1 MSFSRCYFSI
11 DALQSTTR
19 NSLLLFV
26 ACLLFHL
33 AGTWIVPLIDRD
45 EPRFAEAS
53 REMME
58 RRDFVVPYFNNAYRF
73 DKPPLTYWAQTA
85 SYTLFGTN
93 DFAARFPSA
102 LAAALTA
109 VVLLVWGRRMGG
121 HKVGW
126 WAAII
131 FSLSLQ
137 TVEHAKA
144 AVADMWLVLFVTA
157 AHWAGYEMLRD
168 CFAEEGKR
176 STPKGFRAV
185 QWQALNPE
193 NLLGPADQRSTF
205 KSESPQVEATV
216 IIRSPWWWVFYISL
230 ALAFLAKGPIGW
242 TPLLTI
248 AAITFF
254 VRGAG
259 VARRRFAFV
268 RGIILV
274 LALVCLWGIP
284 ALRETHGQFLRIGI
298 GRHVLE
304 RSVSSMGGHGAKS
317 TGTYLLLFPFY
328 FVTVFFSFFP
338 WSLKLPWLV
347 GKLRRH
353 RDRTDVY
360 LLCGTAIV
368 FGIFTLVTTRL
379 LHYTLPAFPLLA
391 LLLARALARDE
402 SSTFLQRCLRIAVP
416 VYLVLALFVSP
427 LMGKFF
433 PARELFRQ
441 SREFLQPEMEFGA
454 VEFSEPSVVWYF
466 RARVNRFM
474 TLLDRKNVD
483 SFMAEEGPRFA
494 ILPTD
499 AASKIF
505 PSPPPEWKVFSTKG
519 FNAVKGRR
527 SDLTLILKPE

>member
-1 MSFSRCYFSI
+1 M
-11 DALQSTTR
+11 QSTTR
-19 NSLLLFV
+19 NTLLLFFV
-26 ACLLFHL
+26 CLLFHL

-58 RRDFVVPYFNNAYRF
+58 RRDYVVPYFNNAYRF
-73 DKPPLTYWAQTA
+73 DKPPFTYWAQTV
-85 SYTLFGTN
+85 SYTIFGTN

-109 VVLLVWGRRMGG
+109 VILLVWGRRLSGEKMG
-121 HKVGW
+121 W
-126 WAAII
+126 SAAII

-157 AHWAGYEMLRD
+157 AHWAGYELLRD
-168 CFAEEGKR
+168 CFAQEGKR
-176 STPKGFRAV
+176 ST
-185 QWQALNPE
+185 LN
-193 NLLGPADQRSTF
+193 AQRST
-205 KSESPQVEATV
+205 SNSDQPQREA
-216 IIRSPWWWVFYISL
+216 IANMGSPWWWAFYFSL
-230 ALAFLAKGPIGW
+230 ALAFYAKGPIGW

-248 AAITFF
+248 AAASFF

-259 VARRRFAFV
+259 VARRFAFV

-284 ALRETHGQFLRIGI
+284 ALRETHGQFFRIGI

-338 WSLKLPWLV
+338 WSIKLPWLV
-347 GKLRRH
+347 GKLRRE

-391 LLLARALARDE
+391 LLLARALASDE
-402 SSTFLQRCLRIAVP
+402 SSTFLRRCVLTAVP

-427 LMGKFF
+427 LVGKFF

-466 RARVNRFM
+466 RGRVDKFM

-499 AASKIF
+499 AAGKIF

>member
-1 MSFSRCYFSI
+1 M
-11 DALQSTTR
+11 QSTTR

-176 STPKGFRAV
+176 STLNV
-185 QWQALNPE
+185 QPRKPIGA
-193 NLLGPADQRSTF
+193 GSSTP
-205 KSESPQVEATV
+205 KSEEAEGAA
-216 IIRSPWWWVFYISL
+216 IRNIRSIWWWVFYISL

-248 AAITFF
+248 AAISFF

-259 VARRRFAFV
+259 LARRFAFV

-347 GKLRRH
+347 GKLRRD

-391 LLLARALARDE
+391 LLLARALAKNE

-505 PSPPPEWKVFSTKG
+505 PSPPLEWKVFSTKG

>member
-1 MSFSRCYFSI
+1 M
-11 DALQSTTR
+11 
-19 NSLLLFV
+19 
-26 ACLLFHL
+26 

-58 RRDFVVPYFNNAYRF
+58 RADYVVPYFNNAFRF

-85 SYTLFGTN
+85 SYRIFGTN
-93 DFAARFPSA
+93 DFAARFPSC

-109 VVLLVWGRRMGG
+109 LLLFAWGRRISGDR
-121 HKVGW
+121 VGW

-144 AVADMWLVLFVTA
+144 AVADMWLVLFVTL
-157 AHWAGYEMLRD
+157 AHWAGYELLRD
-168 CFAEEGKR
+168 VLNVGEEKF
-176 STPKGFRAV
+176 STLLRQGSGR
-185 QWQALNPE
+185 QAGNE
-193 NLLGPADQRSTF
+193 DHQSARWF
-205 KSESPQVEATV
+205 
-216 IIRSPWWWVFYISL
+216 WWWIFYLSL

-248 AAITFF
+248 AATSIF

-259 VARRRFAFV
+259 MAHRFAFV

-274 LALVCLWGIP
+274 LALVCLWGVP
-284 ALRETHGQFLRIGI
+284 ALRETHGQFFRIGI
-298 GRHVLE
+298 GRHVLG
-304 RSVSSMGGHGAKS
+304 RSVSAMGGHGAQS
-317 TGTYLLLFPFY
+317 VGTYLLLIPFY

-338 WSLKLPWLV
+338 WSIKLPWLT
-347 GKLRRH
+347 KRLREN

-391 LLLARALARDE
+391 LLLARALAQSE
-402 SSTFLQRCLRIAVP
+402 VNHFVWRCARIAVP
-416 VYLVLALFVSP
+416 IYLALALFVSP
-427 LMGKFF
+427 LLGKFF

-441 SREFLQPEMEFGA
+441 SRNDLQPDMEFGV
-454 VEFSEPSVVWYF
+454 VEFGEPSVVWYF
-466 RARVNRFM
+466 RGRVNKFM

-499 AASKIF
+499 AASRIF
-505 PSPPPEWKVFSTKG
+505 PSPPPEWKTFSTRG

>member
-1 MSFSRCYFSI
+1 M
-11 DALQSTTR
+11 QSTTR
-19 NSLLLFV
+19 SSLLLFLG
-26 ACLLFHL
+26 CLLFHI

-58 RRDFVVPYFNNAYRF
+58 RQDYVVPYFNNAYRF
-73 DKPPLTYWAQTA
+73 DKPPFTYWAHTV
-85 SYTLFGTN
+85 SYRLFGAN
-93 DFAARFPSA
+93 DFAARFPSC

-109 VVLLVWGRRMGG
+109 LALFVWGRRIGSNR
-121 HKVGW
+121 VGW

-144 AVADMWLVLFVTA
+144 AVADMWLVLFVTL
-157 AHWAGYEMLRD
+157 AHWAGYELLRD
-168 CFAEEGKR
+168 RLNGGEGKR
-176 STPKGFRAV
+176 PTLDA
-185 QWQALNPE
+185 
-193 NLLGPADQRSTF
+193 QRST
-205 KSESPQVEATV
+205 SRPERNAADALANMG
-216 IIRSPWWWVFYISL
+216 SPWWWVFYFSL
-230 ALAFLAKGPIGW
+230 ALAFYAKGPIGW
-242 TPLLTI
+242 TPLLTV
-248 AAITFF
+248 AATGFF
-254 VRGAG
+254 VRD
-259 VARRRFAFV
+259 ARIARRFAFV
-268 RGIILV
+268 RGMIVV
-274 LALVCLWGIP
+274 LALVCLWGVP

-298 GRHVLE
+298 GRHVLG
-304 RSVSSMGGHGAKS
+304 RSVSAMGGHGAS
-317 TGTYLLLFPFY
+317 SVGTYLLLIPFY

-338 WSLKLPWLV
+338 WSIKLPWLTK
-347 GKLRRH
+347 KLRGQ

-360 LLCGTAIV
+360 LLCGTAII

-391 LLLARALARDE
+391 LLLARALAQDE
-402 SSTFLQRCLRIAVP
+402 SNRFVARCARLAAPI
-416 VYLVLALFVSP
+416 YLALALFVSP
-427 LMGKFF
+427 LVGRFF

-441 SREFLQPEMEFGA
+441 SHDYLQPDMEFGV
-454 VEFSEPSVVWYF
+454 VEFGEPSVVWYF

-505 PSPPPEWKVFSTKG
+505 PAPPPEWKVFSTRG